1 MSTFVSEVSSVPS
14 YDVGIVGATGAVG
27 IELIK
32 CLFIQKFPLTKLH
45 LYASKR
51 SVGKVVSSDYGE
63 LVIEEYII
71 SEVRKCKI
79 VFLAVSGDFALEN
92 AKLLIEGDGPIVIDN
107 SSAFR
112 YDVDIPLVVRDVAS
126 LHVYSILS
134 LLGTYV
140 HYRCQRSTLINWSML
155 N

>member
-1 MSTFVSEVSSVPS
+1 MSTFVSEGHSDTS

-51 SVGKVVSSDYGE
+51 SVGKVVTSDYGD
-63 LVIEEYII
+63 LVIEEYIV

-92 AKLLIEGDGPIVIDN
+92 AKILIEGDGPIVIDN

-112 YDVDIPLVVRDVAS
+112 YDVDIPLVVRNVDS
-126 LHVYSILS
+126 IHVYFSIS
-134 LLGTYV
+134 LLRLCF
-140 HYRCQRSTLINWSML
+140 HYRCQRSTLIN
-155 N
+155 